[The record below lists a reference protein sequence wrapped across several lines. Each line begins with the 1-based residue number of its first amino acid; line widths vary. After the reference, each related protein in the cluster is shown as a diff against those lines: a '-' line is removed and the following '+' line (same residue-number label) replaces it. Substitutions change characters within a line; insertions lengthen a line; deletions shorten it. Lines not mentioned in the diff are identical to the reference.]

1 MADITSAISLEELNK
16 RFAQIGYDEEA
27 MQKQLDAEIA
37 KSKVKFVVLDD
48 DPTGVQTV
56 GSYRFSRMTS
66 CTPATSLI
74 FSICPYWTFAEMI
87 LAANVKFQPATVV
100 FIATAL
106 VTSFLSVQVLLIG

>member
-56 GSYRFSRMTS
+56 HDITVFTD
-66 CTPATSLI
+66 
-74 FSICPYWTFAEMI
+74 WTVERVSKRLHA
-87 LAANVKFQPATVV
+87 
-100 FIATAL
+100 
-106 VTSFLSVQVLLIG
+106 